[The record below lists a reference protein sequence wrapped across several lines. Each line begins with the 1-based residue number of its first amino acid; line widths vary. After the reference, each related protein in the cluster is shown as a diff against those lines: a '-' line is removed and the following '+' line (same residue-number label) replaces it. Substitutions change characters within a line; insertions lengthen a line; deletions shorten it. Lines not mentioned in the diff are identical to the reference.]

1 MKTRCITAENSES
14 CKTDEMEY
22 NIKNIKEE
30 FKAKGIFYTQPEL
43 AKYIMSLVD
52 IEITD
57 VYDPTCGDGGLLAC
71 FPDDLP
77 KYGQEINDHQLAV
90 ANERLVNFTGY
101 CGDTL
106 KDPAFMHKRFSCI
119 VANPPFS
126 IKWDPPVGMF
136 KDARFADVPAL
147 PPPSKADYAFL
158 LHIVHL
164 LKHDGIAIVLNFP
177 GILYRGN
184 SEGIIRKWFVE
195 QNLIEKVIAIPGKTF
210 VDTTIATAL
219 LVIKKNKVGTD
230 IEFIDNEI
238 KLSRTVSAEEVA
250 KNDYTLSVSTYV
262 QPEVKKQVVDADA
275 LQQLARQQTLS
286 KLKADIEMDKM
297 ICELEGWD
305 FKAYVNQLHTLLQ
318 SYF

>member
-1 MKTRCITAENSES
+1 MK
-14 CKTDEMEY
+14 EY

-30 FKAKGIFYTQPEL
+30 FKSKGIYYTQPEV
-43 AKYIMSLVD
+43 AKYMMSLID
-52 IEITD
+52 IQITD
-57 VYDPTCGDGGLLAC
+57 VYDPTCGSGSLLSV

-77 KYGQEINDHQLAV
+77 KFGQEINDHQLAI
-90 ANERLVNFTGY
+90 ASQQLSNFTGY
-101 CGDTL
+101 CADTL
-106 KDPAFMHKRFSCI
+106 KDPAFMDKRFSCI

-136 KDARFADVPAL
+136 KDARFADAPAL

-230 IEFIDNEI
+230 IEFIDNETG
-238 KLSRTVSAEEVA
+238 LSRIVSADEIS
-250 KNDYTLSVSTYV
+250 KNEYTLSVSTYV
-262 QPEVKKQVVDADA
+262 QPETQKQIIDPVA
-275 LQQLARQQTLS
+275 LQSLARRQTLA
-286 KLKADIEMDKM
+286 KLKADIDMDKM

-305 FKAYVNQLHTLLQ
+305 FSAYLGELKILIESYHKAET
-318 SYF
+318 SR

>member
-1 MKTRCITAENSES
+1 MA
-14 CKTDEMEY
+14 Y
-22 NIKNIKEE
+22 NIKSIKQE
-30 FKAKGIFYTQPEL
+30 FKSKGIFYTQPEL
-43 AKYIMSLVD
+43 AKYMMSLID

-57 VYDPTCGDGGLLAC
+57 VYDPTCGDGELLAC
-71 FPDDLP
+71 FPDELP
-77 KYGQEINDHQLAV
+77 KFGQEINDHQLNV
-90 ANERLVNFTGY
+90 ASERLSNFTGY

-106 KDPAFMHKRFSCI
+106 KDPAFMNKRFSCI
-119 VANPPFS
+119 VGNPPFS
-126 IKWDPPVGMF
+126 IKWQPPVGIF
-136 KDARFADVPAL
+136 KDERFSQAPAM

-262 QPEVKKQVVDADA
+262 QPEVEKQVVDADA
-275 LQQLARQQTLS
+275 LQQLARKQTLA

-305 FKAYVNQLHTLLQ
+305 FDNYMKELKKLIE
-318 SYF
+318 SYS

>member
-1 MKTRCITAENSES
+1 MA
-14 CKTDEMEY
+14 Y
-22 NIKNIKEE
+22 NIKSIKEE

-43 AKYIMSLVD
+43 AKYMMSLVD
-52 IEITD
+52 IEISD
-57 VYDPTCGDGGLLAC
+57 VYDPTCGDGSLLAC

-77 KYGQEINDHQLAV
+77 KYGQEINDHQLKV
-90 ANERLVNFTGY
+90 ANERLNNFTGY

-106 KDPAFMHKRFSCI
+106 KDPAFMDRRFSCI

-126 IKWDPPVGMF
+126 IKWQPPVGIF
-136 KDARFADVPAL
+136 KDERFSQAPAM
-147 PPPSKADYAFL
+147 PPQSKADYAFL

-184 SEGIIRKWFVE
+184 SEGAIRKWFVD

-210 VDTTIATAL
+210 VDTTISTAL
-219 LVIKKNKVGTD
+219 LVIKKNKPNSD
-230 IEFIDNEI
+230 IEFIDNETG
-238 KLSRTVSAEEVA
+238 LSRIVTADEIA

-262 QPEVKKQVVDADA
+262 QVETQKQLIDPVA

-286 KLKADIEMDKM
+286 KLKADIEIDKM

-305 FKAYVNQLHTLLQ
+305 FDNYIKELKKLIE
-318 SYF
+318 SYY

>member
-1 MKTRCITAENSES
+1 
-14 CKTDEMEY
+14 MEY
-22 NIKNIKEE
+22 NIKNIKQE

-43 AKYIMSLVD
+43 AKYMMSLVD

-57 VYDPTCGDGGLLAC
+57 IYDPTCGDGGLLSC
-71 FPDDLP
+71 FADDLP
-77 KYGQEINDHQLAV
+77 KYGQEINDHQLAI
-90 ANERLVNFTGY
+90 ARQQLSNFTGY

-106 KDPAFMHKRFSCI
+106 KDPAFMDKRFSCI
-119 VANPPFS
+119 LANPPFS

-158 LHIVHL
+158 LHIIHL
-164 LKHDGIAIVLNFP
+164 LKHDGIAVVLNFP

-184 SEGIIRKWFVE
+184 SEGVIRKWIVK

-219 LVIKKNKVGTD
+219 LVIKKNKASTD
-230 IEFIDNEI
+230 IQFIDNETG
-238 KLSRTVSAEEVA
+238 LSKIVSTDEIA

-262 QPEVKKQVVDADA
+262 QPEIQKKVINPVA
-275 LQQLARQQTLS
+275 LQSLAREQTLA

-305 FKAYVNQLHTLLQ
+305 FDIYLNQLHSLLQ
-318 SYF
+318 LYR